1 MKYLNIEDKYRRYV
15 KSFFYFNFE
24 CVTRYGQDDEDRQW
38 DSGGKWYLGTST
50 YYENKRNRKTLPQRP
65 ASSIGIHRP
74 DYRPIVTRQRSYESE
89 ELNHR
94 YQSTSFSSIISILP
108 K

>member
-1 MKYLNIEDKYRRYV
+1 MIYIYQFVYLN
-15 KSFFYFNFE
+15 
-24 CVTRYGQDDEDRQW
+24 RYGQDDEDRQW

-74 DYRPIVTRQRSYESE
+74 DYRPTVTRQRSYESE
-89 ELNHR
+89 ELNYR
-94 YQSTSFSSIISILP
+94 Y
-108 K
+108 